1 MKILQRP
8 ILATI
13 LFGLVCGISF
23 IPLNRL
29 FINMFFWPSAICLTL
44 WLFTA
49 GYALLLCRWSQR
61 NLMSVSY
68 PLLFLFFT
76 VLLVQSPGVFFFQAL
91 LILSWI
97 RSGICFQEHRGIKF
111 GVEMILCG
119 AGGALIAAFTPAATL
134 AWALGTW
141 MFFLLQ
147 AVYFAIFDNKSP
159 TAPGQYAPGIDPFER
174 SSRRAEDILATG
186 GIL

>member
-8 ILATI
+8 VLTTI

-23 IPLNRL
+23 IPLNL
-29 FINMFFWPSAICLTL
+29 VFATIFFGPGAICLTL

-61 NLMSVSY
+61 KLISVSY

-97 RSGICFQEHRGIKF
+97 RSGICFPEHRGIKF
-111 GVEMILCG
+111 GVEMLLCG
-119 AGGALIAAFTPAATL
+119 AGGALIAAFTPAAIL

-147 AVYFAIFDNKSP
+147 ALYFAIFDSKTRIP
-159 TAPGQYAPGIDPFER
+159 QDKYELKKDPFEQA
-174 SSRRAEDILATG
+174 SRRAEDILATD

>member
-8 ILATI
+8 VLTTI
-13 LFGLVCGISF
+13 LFGLVCGLSF
-23 IPLNRL
+23 IPLNLL
-29 FINMFFWPSAICLTL
+29 FTSMFFRPNAICLTL

-61 NLMSVSY
+61 KLMSVSY

-97 RSGICFQEHRGIKF
+97 RSGICFQDHSGIKF
-111 GVEMILCG
+111 GVEMLLCG
-119 AGGALIAAFTPAATL
+119 GAGALMAALTPAAAS
-134 AWALGTW
+134 AWALDTW

-147 AVYFAIFDNKSP
+147 ALYFAIFDSKSP
-159 TAPGQYAPGIDPFER
+159 RPQNEDELKIDPFEQA
-174 SSRRAEDILATG
+174 SRRAEDILSTD